1 MPKRKGFAF
10 ITEVEKEEKRKKDVY
25 NNPPAISIDKAVNM
39 ANALKW
45 HTWGWTKVDRC
56 LHQGRSEQKN
66 FKR

>member
-10 ITEVEKEEKRKKDVY
+10 MTEVEKEEKRKKDVF

-45 HTWGWTKVDRC
+45 HTWGWTMVDAYTKA
-56 LHQGRSEQKN
+56 GVSKKN